1 MKKLGINYLQH
12 KFLVKY
18 KCHRIDVS
26 EGIDVNKASES
37 EECDICHYWYFLN
50 KGFKF
55 QPYVCNRYHDF
66 LMMSMKLN
74 DIYILNIK
82 GTDYHNIISRIRR
95 DEPLNLM
102 QIISLT
108 EKNLLKILT

>member
-1 MKKLGINYLQH
+1 
-12 KFLVKY
+12 
-18 KCHRIDVS
+18 
-26 EGIDVNKASES
+26 
-37 EECDICHYWYFLN
+37 
-50 KGFKF
+50 
-55 QPYVCNRYHDF
+55 
-66 LMMSMKLN
+66 MMSMKLN
-74 DIYILNIK
+74 DIYVLNIK